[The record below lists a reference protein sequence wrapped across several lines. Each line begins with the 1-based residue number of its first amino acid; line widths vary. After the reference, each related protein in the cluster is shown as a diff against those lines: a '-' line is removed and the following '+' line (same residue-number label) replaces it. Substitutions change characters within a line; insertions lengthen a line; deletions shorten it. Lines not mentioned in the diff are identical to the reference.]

1 MKESQSR
8 LPTSGIGLLVLV
20 LIGILILGDLNRRMV
35 DARHLER
42 DAEVLAT
49 QVSALET
56 QNAVLM
62 TQMARTTDDSLVI
75 EWAHEEA
82 KMVREGEV
90 LVIPITPP
98 GGTSLPQATPAV
110 EVDQPSNW
118 EVWWALIFGN

>member
-1 MKESQSR
+1 
-8 LPTSGIGLLVLV
+8 
-20 LIGILILGDLNRRMV
+20 MV

-42 DAEVLAT
+42 DADVLAT
-49 QVSALET
+49 QVAALET
-56 QNAVLM
+56 QNAVLV

-90 LVIPITPP
+90 LVIPITPL
-98 GGTSLPQATPAV
+98 GGTALPQATPSV

-118 EVWWALIFGN
+118 DVWWALIFGN

>member
-1 MKESQSR
+1 MRETKSR
-8 LPTSGIGLLVLV
+8 LPTSGIGLLILV

-35 DARHLER
+35 DARRLER
-42 DAEVLAT
+42 DADILAT

-56 QNAVLM
+56 QNAVLV

-82 KMVREGEV
+82 KMVRDGEV

-98 GGTSLPQATPAV
+98 GGTPLPQATPTQTVA
-110 EVDQPSNW
+110 QPSNW
-118 EVWWALIFGN
+118 EVWWALIFGD

>member
-1 MKESQSR
+1 MKETQSR

-49 QVSALET
+49 QVAALET
-56 QNAVLM
+56 QNAVLV
-62 TQMARTTDDSLVI
+62 TQMVRTTDDSLVI

-90 LVIPITPP
+90 LVIPITPL
-98 GGTSLPQATPAV
+98 GGTPLPQATPSV

-118 EVWWALIFGN
+118 EVWWALLFGN